1 MFLEGVF
8 LMIVLIVAIC
18 TVGDVLKKRVGKKG
32 SGADH
37 EDLVEIRADLNE
49 IKKRV
54 TEIQEYVTD
63 LYIQQNDRELKE
75 RDCRFGVIKN

>member
-18 TVGDVLKKRVGKKG
+18 TVGDVLKKRVERKG
-32 SGADH
+32 NGADH

-63 LYIQQNDRELKE
+63 LYIQQNDRELK
-75 RDCRFGVIKN
+75 

>member
-8 LMIVLIVAIC
+8 LMIVLIVAIK
-18 TVGDVLKKRVGKKG
+18 TAGDIFTKRVEMKG
-32 SGADH
+32 SGAGH

-63 LYIQQNDRELKE
+63 LYIQQNDRELK
-75 RDCRFGVIKN
+75 

>member
-18 TVGDVLKKRVGKKG
+18 TVGDVLKKRYERKG
-32 SGADH
+32 SEADH
-37 EDLVEIRADLNE
+37 GDLMEIRADLNE

-63 LYIQQNDRELKE
+63 LYIQQNDQELK
-75 RDCRFGVIKN
+75 